1 MELINLGKIFLF
13 GMLKKFG
20 GEICFRKSREKLELY

>member
-1 MELINLGKIFLF
+1 MELINLGKILLP

-20 GEICFRKSREKLELY
+20 GETCLRKSREKSELH